1 MGLCLTGQQ
10 GRLQLQRKE
19 LAKPREFRGREE
31 VKALPWTLS
40 SFPGNCTSPKTAEEM
55 ERKKEEKEKG
65 REEKDYKATKV
76 GRRTKRQ
83 LFPEFLRAKIN
94 ALRLWWH

>member
-1 MGLCLTGQQ
+1 M
-10 GRLQLQRKE
+10 QRKE

-55 ERKKEEKEKG
+55 ERKKEERKKKKG
-65 REEKDYKATKV
+65 
-76 GRRTKRQ
+76 GRRKTTKPQKLAGGPRGS
-83 LFPEFLRAKIN
+83 FFLSSSELKSM
-94 ALRLWWH
+94 LSGCWWH